1 MGADRPALLVRPAQP
16 GDAPGLAG
24 LLNPIIAAGGTT
36 AMEDPLDPATLAD
49 WFICG
54 PHALVCHVAVDD
66 TGPVGFQALSSFQPL
81 PPGWADIGT
90 FVRSGLHGTGVG
102 TALLAATCAAARAR
116 GVVALNATIRA
127 DNTGGLSF
135 YRARGFVP
143 YGISPGQPLRDGTPV
158 DRLHHRLDL

>member
-1 MGADRPALLVRPAQP
+1 MSSDRPLLSVRPAQP
-16 GDAPGLAG
+16 DDAPGLAG
-24 LLNPIIAAGGTT
+24 LLNPIIEAGGTT

-54 PHALVCHVAVDD
+54 PHALACHIATDES
-66 TGPVGFQALSSFQPL
+66 GPLGFQALSTFPVL

-90 FVRSGLHGTGVG
+90 FVRRGLHRAGVG
-102 TALLAATCAAARAR
+102 TALLAATSAAARAH

-127 DNTGGLSF
+127 DNTGGLGF

-143 YGISPGQPLRDGTPV
+143 YAVSPGQPLRDGTPV

>member
-1 MGADRPALLVRPAQP
+1 MSTDRPALQIRPAQL
-16 GDAPGLAG
+16 GDAPRLAG

-36 AMEDPLDPATLAD
+36 AIEDPMDPATLAD
-49 WFICG
+49 WFISG
-54 PHALVCHVAVDD
+54 PHALACHVAMDA
-66 TGPVGFQALSSFQPL
+66 TGPLGFQALSGFTAL

-90 FVRSGLHGTGVG
+90 FVRRGLHRAGVG
-102 TALLAATCAAARAR
+102 TALLAATCVAARAR

-127 DNTGGLSF
+127 DNTGGLAF

-143 YGISPGQPLRDGTPV
+143 YAVSPGQPLRDG